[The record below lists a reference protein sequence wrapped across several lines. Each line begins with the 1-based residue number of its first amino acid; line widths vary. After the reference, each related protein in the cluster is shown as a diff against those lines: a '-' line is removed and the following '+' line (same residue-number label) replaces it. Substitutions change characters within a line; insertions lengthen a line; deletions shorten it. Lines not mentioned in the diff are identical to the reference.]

1 MYGMLCVFAYVD
13 ASFWSTSLRGRSIL
27 FPTTAGRE
35 GGERRGGREGGR
47 REEMREEGK
56 VGGDR

>member
-27 FPTTAGRE
+27 LPTTEGERE
-35 GGERRGGREGGR
+35 GEKNVRGGG
-47 REEMREEGK
+47 EEKVEEEQKG
-56 VGGDR
+56 V